1 MNYPEALSLLDS
13 LQMFKIKLGLES
25 MTRFMERLGA
35 PHRRLAYIHLAGTNG
50 KGSVAATLLAL
61 LVRAGF
67 RVGCYT
73 SPHLSSVRERFR
85 INGDYIGQ
93 EDFVRHARR
102 IVEVLAGEQITYFEF
117 TTALA
122 LLWFAERE
130 VDYAILET
138 GMGGRLDATNIVT
151 PRVAVITNVELDH
164 QAYLGATRAAIAG
177 EKAGIIKPGVPV
189 VSGARGPSAGQVIGE
204 TAAGRGAPLFLL
216 GRDFRLE
223 EEPGAGLV
231 YAGLKARCPGLSL
244 ALRGAH
250 QVENAALALAALELL
265 ETGRGLDCQ
274 VAREGLLQ
282 VCWPGRLE
290 YFPGLTWRG
299 RKRDVLL
306 DGAHNPAGVESLL
319 AALGADFADRRLIV
333 VWASMAD
340 KDFAACLAAMAGHCQ
355 RIVLTRP
362 ESLRSATPEQLRLAL
377 PEALRE
383 RAVAAPGVEEALSL
397 AYGLAGAGELIC
409 VAGSLYLVGKARAL
423 LAGELAG
430 D

>member
-1 MNYPEALSLLDS
+1 MNYPEALSFLDS

-35 PHRRLAYIHLAGTNG
+35 SHRRLAYIHLAGTNG

-93 EDFVRHARR
+93 EDFARHARR

-164 QAYLGATRAAIAG
+164 QAYLGVSHAATAG
-177 EKAGIIKPGVPV
+177 EKAGSIKPGVPV
-189 VSGARGPSAGQVIGE
+189 VSGAREPSADQVIGE
-204 TAAGRGAPLFLL
+204 TAAERGAPLYRL
-216 GRDFRLE
+216 GRDFRLK

-250 QVENAALALAALELL
+250 QLENAALALAALELL
-265 ETGRGLDCQ
+265 EAGLDCQ
-274 VAREGLLQ
+274 VAREGLRQ
-282 VCWPGRLE
+282 VRWPGRLE
-290 YFPGLTWRG
+290 YFPDLIWRG

-319 AALGADFADRRLIV
+319 AALRADFADRRLIL

-340 KDFAACLAAMAGHCQ
+340 KDFASCLAAMAGQGQ
-355 RIVLTRP
+355 RIILTRP
-362 ESLRSATPEQLRLAL
+362 ESLRSAPPEQLRLAL
-377 PEALRE
+377 PESLRE
-383 RAVAAPGVEEALSL
+383 RAVVAPGVEEALAL
-397 AYGLAGAGELIC
+397 AYGLAGEGELIC

-423 LAGELAG
+423 IAGELAG

>member
-1 MNYPEALSLLDS
+1 MNYPEALSFLDS

-93 EDFVRHARR
+93 EDFARHARR

-164 QAYLGATRAAIAG
+164 QAYLGVTHAAIAG
-177 EKAGIIKPGVPV
+177 EKAGIIKLGVPV
-189 VSGARGPSAGQVIGE
+189 VSGAREPSADQVIGE
-204 TAAGRGAPLFLL
+204 TAAEQGASLFRL
-216 GRDFRLE
+216 GRDFRLK

-250 QVENAALALAALELL
+250 QLENAALALAALELL
-265 ETGRGLDCQ
+265 EAGLDCQ
-274 VAREGLLQ
+274 VAREGLRQ
-282 VCWPGRLE
+282 VRWPGRLE
-290 YFPGLTWRG
+290 YFPDLIWRG

-319 AALGADFADRRLIV
+319 AALRADFADRRLIL

-340 KDFAACLAAMAGHCQ
+340 KDFASCLAAMAGQGQ
-355 RIVLTRP
+355 RIILTRP
-362 ESLRSATPEQLRLAL
+362 ESLRSAPPEQLRLAL
-377 PEALRE
+377 PESLRE
-383 RAVAAPGVEEALSL
+383 RAVVAPGVEEALAL
-397 AYGLAGAGELIC
+397 AYGLAGEGELIC

>member
-1 MNYPEALSLLDS
+1 MNYPEALSFLDS

-35 PHRRLAYIHLAGTNG
+35 SHRRLAYIHLAGTNG

-93 EDFVRHARR
+93 EDFARHARR

-164 QAYLGATRAAIAG
+164 QAYLGVTHAAIAG
-177 EKAGIIKPGVPV
+177 EKAGIIKLGVPV
-189 VSGARGPSAGQVIGE
+189 VSGAREPSADQVIGE
-204 TAAGRGAPLFLL
+204 TAAEQGASLFRL
-216 GRDFRLE
+216 GRDFRLK

-250 QVENAALALAALELL
+250 QLENAALALAALELL
-265 ETGRGLDCQ
+265 EAGLDCQ
-274 VAREGLLQ
+274 VAREGLRQ
-282 VCWPGRLE
+282 VRWPGRLE
-290 YFPGLTWRG
+290 YFPDLIWRG

-319 AALGADFADRRLIV
+319 AALRADFADRRLIL

-340 KDFAACLAAMAGHCQ
+340 KDFASCLAAMAGQGQ
-355 RIVLTRP
+355 RIILTRP
-362 ESLRSATPEQLRLAL
+362 ESLRSAPPEQLRLAL
-377 PEALRE
+377 PESLRE
-383 RAVAAPGVEEALSL
+383 RAVVAPGVEEALAL
-397 AYGLAGAGELIC
+397 AYGLAGEGELIC

>member
-1 MNYPEALSLLDS
+1 MNYPEALSFLDS

-35 PHRRLAYIHLAGTNG
+35 SHRRLAYIHLAGTNG

-93 EDFVRHARR
+93 EDFARHARR

-164 QAYLGATRAAIAG
+164 QAYLGVTHAAIAG

-189 VSGARGPSAGQVIGE
+189 VSGAREPSADQVIGE
-204 TAAGRGAPLFLL
+204 TAAEQGASLFRL
-216 GRDFRLE
+216 GRDFRLK

-250 QVENAALALAALELL
+250 QLENAALALAALELL
-265 ETGRGLDCQ
+265 EAGLDCQ
-274 VAREGLLQ
+274 VAREGLRQ
-282 VCWPGRLE
+282 VRWPGRLE
-290 YFPGLTWRG
+290 YFPDLIWRG

-319 AALGADFADRRLIV
+319 AALRADFADRRLIL

-340 KDFAACLAAMAGHCQ
+340 KDFASCLAAMAGHGQ
-355 RIVLTRP
+355 RIILTRP
-362 ESLRSATPEQLRLAL
+362 ESLRSAPPEQLRLAL
-377 PEALRE
+377 PESLRE
-383 RAVAAPGVEEALSL
+383 RAVVAPGVEEALAL
-397 AYGLAGAGELIC
+397 AYGLAGEGELIC

>member
-1 MNYPEALSLLDS
+1 MNYPEALSFLDS

-93 EDFVRHARR
+93 EDFARHARR

-164 QAYLGATRAAIAG
+164 QAYLGVTHAAIAG

-189 VSGARGPSAGQVIGE
+189 VSGAREPSADQVIGK
-204 TAAGRGAPLFLL
+204 TAAGQGAPLYRL
-216 GRDFRLE
+216 GRDFRLK

-250 QVENAALALAALELL
+250 QLENAALALAALELL
-265 ETGRGLDCQ
+265 EAGLDCQ
-274 VAREGLLQ
+274 VAREGLRQ
-282 VCWPGRLE
+282 VRWPGRLE
-290 YFPGLTWRG
+290 YFPDLIWRG

-319 AALGADFADRRLIV
+319 VALRADFADRRLIL

-340 KDFAACLAAMAGHCQ
+340 KDFASCLAAMAGQGQ
-355 RIVLTRP
+355 RIILTRP
-362 ESLRSATPEQLRLAL
+362 ESLRSAPPEQLRLAL
-377 PEALRE
+377 PESLRE
-383 RAVAAPGVEEALSL
+383 RAVVAPGVEEALAL
-397 AYGLAGAGELIC
+397 AYGLAGEGELIC